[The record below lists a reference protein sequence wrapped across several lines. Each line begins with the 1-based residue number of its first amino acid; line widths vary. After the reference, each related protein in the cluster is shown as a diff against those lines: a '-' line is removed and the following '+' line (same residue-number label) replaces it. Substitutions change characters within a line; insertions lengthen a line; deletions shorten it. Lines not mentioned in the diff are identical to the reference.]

1 MNAAASWTRAVMWSA
16 RLAWVAVGVA
26 GSRTL
31 DVITADWSPTASALA
46 AIFGATLWLAGV
58 AGLAV
63 ASTLSLTI
71 ARVVAPTAVPVAVV
85 MGVVAAQTAD
95 AGVTDIAS
103 TALFALVASAVV
115 ASPEFAMVSVQ
126 ASAYGDEQRFPLRP
140 PVGYLVAAA
149 MAWVLVVS
157 ALLTA
162 ALLGLGGRGVSA
174 AVLGALGLGLGV
186 LAWPRWHRLSTR
198 WLVFVPAGLVVH
210 DPVVLADTVML
221 KRSQIAHM
229 SLALAGTEA
238 FDLTGPASGHAL
250 EVATT
255 KSVTVVCRDGRNQT
269 RAVHLTALLVAPSR
283 PGRAL
288 QAAGARA
295 LRR

>member
-1 MNAAASWTRAVMWSA
+1 MEAPRTWTRLVMWSA
-16 RLAWVAVGVA
+16 RLAWVAAGVA

-31 DVITADWSPTASALA
+31 DVITADWDATASTMAALG
-46 AIFGATLWLAGV
+46 GAVLWLAGV

-71 ARVVAPTAVPVAVV
+71 ARVVIPMAVPVAVV
-85 MGVVAAQTAD
+85 MAVVTARTSEVGTAD
-95 AGVTDIAS
+95 IVS
-103 TALFALVASAVV
+103 TALFALVATAVV

-140 PVGYLVAAA
+140 PVGYLAAA
-149 MAWVLVVS
+149 AVAWVLVVG
-157 ALLTA
+157 ALLMA
-162 ALLGLGGRGVSA
+162 ALMGLGGRWVSA
-174 AVLGALGLGLGV
+174 GALGAAGLGGGV
-186 LAWPRWHRLSTR
+186 LAWPRWHQLSRR

-221 KRSQIAHM
+221 KRSQIAQM
-229 SLALAGTEA
+229 SLALAHTEA
-238 FDLTGPASGHAL
+238 FDLTGPAAGHAL

-255 KSVTVVCRDGRNQT
+255 ESVTVVCRAGRAQT

-288 QAAGARA
+288 RAATARV